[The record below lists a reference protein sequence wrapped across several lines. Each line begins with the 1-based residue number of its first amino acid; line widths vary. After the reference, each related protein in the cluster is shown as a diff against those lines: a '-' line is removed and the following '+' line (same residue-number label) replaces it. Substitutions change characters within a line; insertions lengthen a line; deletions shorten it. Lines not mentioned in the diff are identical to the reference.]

1 MAIFKDKEEKDAKK
15 PAKQAEPKAAKK
27 EASEKK
33 SVSDSVKPVAS
44 EQASA
49 FRVLRRAL
57 VTEKG
62 TELSS
67 QNVVLFDVHPQA
79 NKGQIKQAVFEAYG
93 IRPASVRTM
102 RMQGKKRRFG
112 RVLGRRSDWKKAMVT
127 LPEGQSISVHDAV

>member
-1 MAIFKDKEEKDAKK
+1 MAIFKDKKEEEAKK
-15 PAKQAEPKAAKK
+15 PAKQAAPKAAKK
-27 EASEKK
+27 ETSETKD
-33 SVSDSVKPVAS
+33 VASVKPVAS
-44 EQASA
+44 EQAHA

-67 QNVVLFDVHPQA
+67 QNVVLFSVHPEA
-79 NKGQIKQAVFEAYG
+79 NKKQIKQAVFEAYG

-102 RMQGKKRRFG
+102 RIQGKKRRFG
-112 RVLGRRSDWKKAMVT
+112 RTLGQRSDWKKAMVT